1 MKKLTPKHTLWTL
14 EEPAGGETG
23 GWSMKELF
31 MSPFI
36 TVSSQATELAW
47 AGSARLM
54 KKALNW
60 KCFGLWF
67 RQNRIILIH
76 QSEFKLSMWDFFYL
90 KITRTLWDLLE
101 ISWEGWCERAFR
113 AACMK
118 AVVGKKAE
126 TWLYSTEFVTESGV
140 QLLIAQKTIKRQGW
154 WKGKFALFWMPATY
168 CERGQTS
175 VQRLTLSHRQP
186 VGKNFYRQR
195 EGATCRN
202 STVSYDSHLEI
213 GHWWSEIGHRWS
225 DQHNLDCLRYS

>member
-154 WKGKFALFWMPATY
+154 WKGKFTLFWMPVTGAMG
-168 CERGQTS
+168 EGRLLSKGQLPPWQS
-175 VQRLTLSHRQP
+175 WGNRV
-186 VGKNFYRQR
+186 YRQKN
-195 EGATCRN
+195 GATCRN
-202 STVSYDSHLEI
+202 SSQL
-213 GHWWSEIGHRWS
+213 
-225 DQHNLDCLRYS
+225 